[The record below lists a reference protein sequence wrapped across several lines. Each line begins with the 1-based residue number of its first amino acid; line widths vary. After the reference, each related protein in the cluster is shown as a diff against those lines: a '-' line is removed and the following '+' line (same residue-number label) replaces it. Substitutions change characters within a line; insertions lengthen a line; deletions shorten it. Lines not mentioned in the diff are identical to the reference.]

1 MSNGQSDN
9 IFQPA
14 RFFAS
19 AGILNIQTLTPRF
32 EDGKHTNISA
42 SFKTGSWGLVN
53 PSLLLEQRISRKWT
67 VSANGEW
74 MSSDGH
80 YPYTLY
86 YGNEEGDLSSREKR
100 KNTDVQT
107 FRAEAGLYG
116 NFSDKEQWRLK
127 AYYFQSSRG
136 LPNATTFYYTH
147 SSQRLWDKNTFIQSQ
162 YKKEF
167 NRQWVFQ
174 TSAKWNWS
182 YQRYLDPDYKGS
194 TGEIENSYYQQEYYL
209 SGSVLYRLLNN
220 LSFSFSSDGS
230 INTMNANL
238 NDFAHPTRYS
248 WLTAFAGKYVNNWLT
263 LSASALATVIYEQ
276 ADKGGSAGN
285 HRKLSPY
292 VSASFKPFDKEE
304 FRIRIFYK
312 DIFRLPSFNDL
323 YYGETGNN
331 KLKPENARQYN
342 IGLTY
347 SKDVCPFLPY
357 LSATVDAYY
366 NKITDK
372 IIAYPTKN
380 LAVWSMRN
388 LGSVEIKGIDV
399 TGSVSLQPC
408 EKLRINLSGNYTY
421 QQALD
426 VTNPDPASEEGRTY
440 KHQIAYT
447 PRVSGSGQVGIE
459 TSWVNL
465 SYSFL
470 FSGKRYT
477 QGEKIKMGMT
487 TLCYIEKDNKYLMLH
502 RIKKEH
508 DINKDKWI
516 GVGGHFEHGESPEDC
531 MFREVMEETGLTPTK
546 YRFCGIVTFLSDMGT
561 DKEAWEYM
569 CLYHIE
575 EFKGKIKECD
585 EGVLEW
591 VEKEKILDLD
601 LWEGD
606 RLFLR
611 YMQERIPF
619 FSLKLVYE
627 EGNLTA
633 AVLDGKPLEFF
644 DILDEKGNK
653 TGRIKERSLVH
664 EDGDIHGTVH
674 IWIRRKTGKG
684 YDLLL
689 QKRSK
694 QKDSFPGCYDI
705 SSAGHISAGDEP
717 LETALRELEEELGI
731 KAEPEQL
738 KKICM
743 HEGSMNGNFYG
754 REFKNHEISTVYMY
768 EETVDIRKLKLQK
781 EEVEEVMWMNQEEL
795 IQKVKDGEI
804 PNCIYLDEVEK
815 I

>member
-1 MSNGQSDN
+1 MDTARTYFIPEITVSDIYQTREVRSTAPLQIFSKDALKNLNALQVSDAVKHFAGVTVKDYGGIGGLKTISIRSLGAQHTAVGYDGITLTDCQTGQIDLGRFSLDNVDQLSLSNGQSDN

-100 KNTDVQT
+100 KNTNVQT

-147 SSQRLWDKNTFIQSQ
+147 SSQHLWDKNTFIQSQ

-220 LSFSFSSDGS
+220 LSFSLSSDGS

-263 LSASALATVIYEQ
+263 FSASALATVIYEQ

-399 TGSVSLQPC
+399 TGNVSLQPC

-421 QQALD
+421 QRALD
-426 VTNPDPASEEGRTY
+426 VTNSDPASEEGRTY

-470 FSGKRYT
+470 FSGKRYAVG
-477 QGEKIKMGMT
+477 QNIAANR
-487 TLCYIEKDNKYLMLH
+487 LDSYSDHSISASRDF
-502 RIKKEH
+502 RIKKVTTSLSVE
-508 DINKDKWI
+508 ILNIMNKNY
-516 GVGGHFEHGESPEDC
+516 E
-531 MFREVMEETGLTPTK
+531 
-546 YRFCGIVTFLSDMGT
+546 IV
-561 DKEAWEYM
+561 K
-569 CLYHIE
+569 
-575 EFKGKIKECD
+575 
-585 EGVLEW
+585 
-591 VEKEKILDLD
+591 
-601 LWEGD
+601 
-606 RLFLR
+606 
-611 YMQERIPF
+611 
-619 FSLKLVYE
+619 
-627 EGNLTA
+627 
-633 AVLDGKPLEFF
+633 
-644 DILDEKGNK
+644 
-653 TGRIKERSLVH
+653 
-664 EDGDIHGTVH
+664 
-674 IWIRRKTGKG
+674 
-684 YDLLL
+684 
-689 QKRSK
+689 
-694 QKDSFPGCYDI
+694 SFPM
-705 SSAGHISAGDEP
+705 P
-717 LETALRELEEELGI
+717 
-731 KAEPEQL
+731 
-738 KKICM
+738 
-743 HEGSMNGNFYG
+743 G
-754 REFKNHEISTVYMY
+754 RSVRATFSVRY
-768 EETVDIRKLKLQK
+768 
-781 EEVEEVMWMNQEEL
+781 
-795 IQKVKDGEI
+795 
-804 PNCIYLDEVEK
+804 
-815 I
+815 

>member
-1 MSNGQSDN
+1 MNRTIPSIISFIILIQRKYVVINSAKSLFMRVRSKGFRPDTFKPKKEEMEKRTLAIFAVSCNLFLSTSLFAQQQRVDTARTYYIPEITVSDIYQTREIRSTAPLQIFSKDALKNLNALQVSDAVKHFAGVTVKDYGGIGGLKTISIRSLGAQHTAVGYDGITLTDCQTGQIDLGRFSLDNVDQLSLSNGQSDN

-86 YGNEEGDLSSREKR
+86 YGNEEGNLSSREKR

-116 NFSDKEQWRLK
+116 NLSDKEQWRLK

-220 LSFSFSSDGS
+220 LSFSLSSDGS

-263 LSASALATVIYEQ
+263 FSASALATVIYEQ

-399 TGSVSLQPC
+399 TGNVSLQPC

-421 QQALD
+421 QRALD
-426 VTNPDPASEEGRTY
+426 VTNSDPASEEGRTY

-470 FSGKRYT
+470 FSGKRYAVG
-477 QGEKIKMGMT
+477 QNIAANR
-487 TLCYIEKDNKYLMLH
+487 LDSYSDHSISASRDF
-502 RIKKEH
+502 RIKKVTTSLSVEMLN
-508 DINKDKWI
+508 IMNKNY
-516 GVGGHFEHGESPEDC
+516 E
-531 MFREVMEETGLTPTK
+531 
-546 YRFCGIVTFLSDMGT
+546 IV
-561 DKEAWEYM
+561 K
-569 CLYHIE
+569 
-575 EFKGKIKECD
+575 
-585 EGVLEW
+585 
-591 VEKEKILDLD
+591 
-601 LWEGD
+601 
-606 RLFLR
+606 
-611 YMQERIPF
+611 
-619 FSLKLVYE
+619 
-627 EGNLTA
+627 
-633 AVLDGKPLEFF
+633 
-644 DILDEKGNK
+644 
-653 TGRIKERSLVH
+653 
-664 EDGDIHGTVH
+664 
-674 IWIRRKTGKG
+674 
-684 YDLLL
+684 
-689 QKRSK
+689 
-694 QKDSFPGCYDI
+694 SFPM
-705 SSAGHISAGDEP
+705 P
-717 LETALRELEEELGI
+717 
-731 KAEPEQL
+731 
-738 KKICM
+738 
-743 HEGSMNGNFYG
+743 G
-754 REFKNHEISTVYMY
+754 RSVRATFSVRY
-768 EETVDIRKLKLQK
+768 
-781 EEVEEVMWMNQEEL
+781 
-795 IQKVKDGEI
+795 
-804 PNCIYLDEVEK
+804 
-815 I
+815 

>member
-19 AGILNIQTLTPRF
+19 AGILNIQTLTPQF

-366 NKITDK
+366 NKVTDK

-399 TGSVSLQPC
+399 TGNVSLQPC

-421 QQALD
+421 QRALD
-426 VTNPDPASEEGRTY
+426 VTDSDPASEEGRTY

-470 FSGKRYT
+470 FSGKRYAVG
-477 QGEKIKMGMT
+477 QNIAANR
-487 TLCYIEKDNKYLMLH
+487 LDSYSDHSISASRDF
-502 RIKKEH
+502 RIKKVTTSLSVEMLN
-508 DINKDKWI
+508 IMNKNY
-516 GVGGHFEHGESPEDC
+516 E
-531 MFREVMEETGLTPTK
+531 
-546 YRFCGIVTFLSDMGT
+546 IV
-561 DKEAWEYM
+561 K
-569 CLYHIE
+569 
-575 EFKGKIKECD
+575 
-585 EGVLEW
+585 
-591 VEKEKILDLD
+591 
-601 LWEGD
+601 
-606 RLFLR
+606 
-611 YMQERIPF
+611 
-619 FSLKLVYE
+619 
-627 EGNLTA
+627 
-633 AVLDGKPLEFF
+633 
-644 DILDEKGNK
+644 
-653 TGRIKERSLVH
+653 
-664 EDGDIHGTVH
+664 
-674 IWIRRKTGKG
+674 
-684 YDLLL
+684 
-689 QKRSK
+689 
-694 QKDSFPGCYDI
+694 SFPM
-705 SSAGHISAGDEP
+705 P
-717 LETALRELEEELGI
+717 
-731 KAEPEQL
+731 
-738 KKICM
+738 
-743 HEGSMNGNFYG
+743 G
-754 REFKNHEISTVYMY
+754 RSVRATFSVRY
-768 EETVDIRKLKLQK
+768 
-781 EEVEEVMWMNQEEL
+781 
-795 IQKVKDGEI
+795 
-804 PNCIYLDEVEK
+804 
-815 I
+815 

>member
-1 MSNGQSDN
+1 MEKRTLAIFAVSCNLFLSTSLFAQQQRVDTARTYYIPEITVSDIYQTREVRSTAPLQIFSKDALKNLNALQVSDAVKHFAGVTVKDYGGIGGLKTISIRSLGAQHTAVGYDGITLTDCQTGQIDLGRFSLDNVDQLSLSNGQSDN

-19 AGILNIQTLTPRF
+19 AGILNIQTLTPQF

-421 QQALD
+421 QRALD
-426 VTNPDPASEEGRTY
+426 VTNSDPASEEGRTY

-470 FSGKRYT
+470 FSGKRYAVG
-477 QGEKIKMGMT
+477 QNIAANR
-487 TLCYIEKDNKYLMLH
+487 LDSYSDHSISASRDF
-502 RIKKEH
+502 RIKKVTTSLSVEMLN
-508 DINKDKWI
+508 IMNKNY
-516 GVGGHFEHGESPEDC
+516 E
-531 MFREVMEETGLTPTK
+531 
-546 YRFCGIVTFLSDMGT
+546 IV
-561 DKEAWEYM
+561 K
-569 CLYHIE
+569 
-575 EFKGKIKECD
+575 
-585 EGVLEW
+585 
-591 VEKEKILDLD
+591 
-601 LWEGD
+601 
-606 RLFLR
+606 
-611 YMQERIPF
+611 
-619 FSLKLVYE
+619 
-627 EGNLTA
+627 
-633 AVLDGKPLEFF
+633 
-644 DILDEKGNK
+644 
-653 TGRIKERSLVH
+653 
-664 EDGDIHGTVH
+664 
-674 IWIRRKTGKG
+674 
-684 YDLLL
+684 
-689 QKRSK
+689 
-694 QKDSFPGCYDI
+694 SFPM
-705 SSAGHISAGDEP
+705 P
-717 LETALRELEEELGI
+717 
-731 KAEPEQL
+731 
-738 KKICM
+738 
-743 HEGSMNGNFYG
+743 G
-754 REFKNHEISTVYMY
+754 RSVRATFSVRY
-768 EETVDIRKLKLQK
+768 
-781 EEVEEVMWMNQEEL
+781 
-795 IQKVKDGEI
+795 
-804 PNCIYLDEVEK
+804 
-815 I
+815 

>member
-1 MSNGQSDN
+1 MEKRTLAIFAVSCNLFLSTSLFAQQQRVDTARTYYIPEITVSDIYQTREIRSTAPLQIFSKDALKNLNALQVSDAVKHFAGVTVKDYGGIGGLKTISIRSLGAQHTAVGYDGITLTDCQTGQIDLGRFSLDNVDQLSLSNGQSDN

-220 LSFSFSSDGS
+220 LSFSLSSDGS

-263 LSASALATVIYEQ
+263 FSASALATVIYEQ

-399 TGSVSLQPC
+399 TGNVSLQPC
-408 EKLRINLSGNYTY
+408 EKLRINFSGNYTY
-421 QQALD
+421 QRALD
-426 VTNPDPASEEGRTY
+426 VTNSDPASEEGRTY

-470 FSGKRYT
+470 FSGKRYAVG
-477 QGEKIKMGMT
+477 QNIAANR
-487 TLCYIEKDNKYLMLH
+487 LDSYSDHSISASRDF
-502 RIKKEH
+502 RIKKVTTSLSVEMLN
-508 DINKDKWI
+508 IMNKNY
-516 GVGGHFEHGESPEDC
+516 E
-531 MFREVMEETGLTPTK
+531 
-546 YRFCGIVTFLSDMGT
+546 IV
-561 DKEAWEYM
+561 K
-569 CLYHIE
+569 
-575 EFKGKIKECD
+575 
-585 EGVLEW
+585 
-591 VEKEKILDLD
+591 
-601 LWEGD
+601 
-606 RLFLR
+606 
-611 YMQERIPF
+611 
-619 FSLKLVYE
+619 
-627 EGNLTA
+627 
-633 AVLDGKPLEFF
+633 
-644 DILDEKGNK
+644 
-653 TGRIKERSLVH
+653 
-664 EDGDIHGTVH
+664 
-674 IWIRRKTGKG
+674 
-684 YDLLL
+684 
-689 QKRSK
+689 
-694 QKDSFPGCYDI
+694 SFPM
-705 SSAGHISAGDEP
+705 P
-717 LETALRELEEELGI
+717 
-731 KAEPEQL
+731 
-738 KKICM
+738 
-743 HEGSMNGNFYG
+743 G
-754 REFKNHEISTVYMY
+754 RSVRATFSVRY
-768 EETVDIRKLKLQK
+768 
-781 EEVEEVMWMNQEEL
+781 
-795 IQKVKDGEI
+795 
-804 PNCIYLDEVEK
+804 
-815 I
+815 